1 MADSFH
7 ARIPTLSDADL
18 WRYLDQPLAYKTEAV
33 EAALAELDRRGH
45 AIPAEALARARH
57 RLQARDAARQAELE
71 PGPDSLLGA
80 SPVARLARIRRITA
94 GLLAAGLGAATLIYF
109 TASPPAANPLGYE
122 PENTKR
128 YLRQLEVVGG
138 KANVVGTEFQRW
150 FEGLWHGRSLAFTVA
165 WLTVLLAV
173 SFWFLSTRLAV
184 GTEANPDPTPG
195 PAPDQ
200 GR

>member
-18 WRYLDQPLAYKTEAV
+18 RRYLEQPLVYKTEAV
-33 EAALAELDRRGH
+33 ELALAELRRRGH
-45 AIPAEALARARH
+45 AIPADDLARLQ
-57 RLQARDAARQAELE
+57 RLLDTRDAARQAELE

-80 SPVARLARIRRITA
+80 SPAARRARLRRITA
-94 GLLAAGLGAATLIYF
+94 GLLAAGLGAATLLYV
-109 TASPPAANPLGYE
+109 TAKPPAATPLGYE

-150 FEGLWHGRSLAFTVA
+150 FEGLWQGRQLAFTVA
-165 WLTVLLAV
+165 WLTVLLAAA
-173 SFWFLSTRLAV
+173 FWFLSTRLAV
-184 GTEANPDPTPG
+184 GT
-195 PAPDQ
+195 PADTDADG